1 MNRLAP
7 FGAMLGG
14 TALACLAASS
24 AHAQDKPRGRV
35 TPYIEVDQTID
46 ADLKNGDVLT
56 YTSLVA
62 GVDAVVA
69 TQRASAQLSYRYE
82 RRIGWGDDVGDA
94 SVHSGLARGDY
105 RVAPWL
111 TVEGGALAT
120 RTRYDIRGDAPGVF
134 AGNTGNTSQ
143 LYSLYAGPTLAHQA
157 GPVALAGA
165 YRIGYTK
172 VETPTYT
179 PLLAGQQRLDYYD
192 DSLGQIA
199 TASAALA
206 PNTVLPVGLTASGGW
221 QQERAGQLKQ
231 HFDDWYAR
239 GDVLVPVSPYV
250 ALTAGVGYEKLT
262 TSQRS
267 PLFTAPG
274 VPALDDRGRFVT
286 DPASPRRVTYR
297 TDGLYYDAGVVW
309 RPNRRTSV
317 EGHVGR
323 RYGSTSY
330 TGQARYQASEHV
342 GFAAQVYDVVTTF
355 GGQLRTGIANLPTS
369 FIATRD
375 QFAQAFNG
383 CTFGTSGA
391 APGGCLD
398 DVFQSVT
405 TSSYRARGVDAVL
418 TATRGR
424 TTYGAGV
431 GYANRKLFTP
441 NVPNGVTIYGL
452 EDESYYGQLFYAYA
466 LTGTSGITAQAFADY
481 YEPALPGADD
491 VLSVGATAAYYR
503 NFGRLGTTAAVG
515 LYSFRVGDGIETSLR
530 GQALVGARY
539 SF

>member
-1 MNRLAP
+1 MNRLA
-7 FGAMLGG
+7 LTGG
-14 TALACLAASS
+14 IALACLAALP

-82 RRIGWGDDVGDA
+82 RRIGEGHHLGDE
-94 SVHSGLARGDY
+94 SVHSGLARAEY
-105 RVAPWL
+105 RVAPWA
-111 TVEGGALAT
+111 TIEGGALAT

-134 AGNTGNTSQ
+134 AGDTGNTSQ
-143 LYSLYAGPTLAHQA
+143 LYSLYAGPTLAHQE
-157 GPVALAGA
+157 GPVTLAGA

-172 VETPTYT
+172 VETPTASRF
-179 PLLAGQQRLDYYD
+179 LAGQPRNDYYD
-192 DSLGQIA
+192 DSLGQVA
-199 TASAALA
+199 TASVGLA

-221 QQERAGQLKQ
+221 QQERAGQLKL
-231 HFDDWYAR
+231 HFDDWYIR
-239 GDVLVPVSPYV
+239 DDVLVPVSPYV

-267 PLFTAPG
+267 PLFAAPG
-274 VPALDDRGRFVT
+274 VPVVDDRGRFVT
-286 DPASPRRVTYR
+286 DPASPRRITYR
-297 TDGLYYDAGVVW
+297 TDGVYYDAGVVW

-418 TATRGR
+418 TAARGR
-424 TTYGAGV
+424 STYGVGV
-431 GYANRKLFTP
+431 GYANRKLFSP
-441 NVPNGVTIYGL
+441 DVPNGVTVYGL
-452 EDESYYGQLFYAYA
+452 EDESYYGQLFYTYA
-466 LTGTSGITAQAFADY
+466 LTGTSGITAQAFADR

-503 NFGRLGTTAAVG
+503 SFGRLGTTAAVG
-515 LYSFRVGDGIETSLR
+515 LYSFRVGDGVETSLR

>member
-1 MNRLAP
+1 MNRAALL
-7 FGAMLGG
+7 GA
-14 TALACLAASS
+14 TVLACAAAMP
-24 AHAQDKPRGRV
+24 AHAQDKPRTRV
-35 TPYIEVDQTID
+35 TPYIEVDQTVD

-62 GVDAVVA
+62 GVDAVAA

-82 RRIGWGDDVGDA
+82 RRIGWGDDVGDG
-94 SVHSGLARGDY
+94 SIHSGLLRGDY

-111 TVEGGALAT
+111 SVEGGALAT

-157 GPVALAGA
+157 GPVSLAGA

-172 VETPTYT
+172 VETPTYS
-179 PLLAGQQRLDYYD
+179 PLLAGQRRLDYYD

-199 TASAALA
+199 TASASLP
-206 PNTVLPVGLTASGGW
+206 PNIVLPVGLTASGGW

-231 HFDDWYAR
+231 HFDDWYVR
-239 GDVLVPVSPYV
+239 DDVLVPVSPYV

-267 PLFTAPG
+267 PLFAAPG

-297 TDGLYYDAGVVW
+297 TDGIYYDAGVVW
-309 RPNRRTSV
+309 RPNKRTSV

-330 TGQARYQASEHV
+330 TGEARYQASETV

-441 NVPNGVTIYGL
+441 DVPNGVTIYGL
-452 EDESYYGQLFYAYA
+452 EDESYYAQLFFAHQ
-466 LTGTSGITAQAFADY
+466 LTAVSGVTAQAFADY
-481 YEPALPGADD
+481 YEPSLPGADD
-491 VLSVGATAAYYR
+491 VLSVGATASYYR